1 MMHRYHNR
9 KVATEILR
17 DLYESWLIVVIGMFV
32 HWNHLRLLAYDPI
45 SPLDP
50 LSQLPVGENQR
61 WAGLFFGC
69 GVILAILQYRARWV
83 RRCRHRVSLLMLV
96 AELVLVLQLTEWMD
110 RQLWQP
116 FLGITR
122 ELFLALGGAQWGSW
136 LFSQWPAAQSLL
148 LSGVAFDYFRLVTSF
163 AIFIAAFDST
173 AGNWRVS
180 VEFLLI
186 GYLPETSTRSQLI
199 QEKHRKKSLERTRK
213 GLLPT
218 QSPESLIYKRLC
230 YICMQ
235 KMNSEPLD
243 LEISGL

>member
-1 MMHRYHNR
+1 MMHHHRNC
-9 KVATEILR
+9 KVAAEILR
-17 DLYESWLIVVIGMFV
+17 DLYESWLIVVAGMFV
-32 HWNHLRLLAYDPI
+32 NWNHWRLLAYDPL

-50 LSQLPVGENQR
+50 LSKLPMGENQR

-69 GVILAILQYRARWV
+69 GVILAILQYRPRWV
-83 RRCRHRVSLLMLV
+83 RRCRHRVSLLMVL
-96 AELVLVLQLTEWMD
+96 AELVLVLQLTEWTD

-116 FLGITR
+116 FLGIVR

-136 LFSQWPAAQSLL
+136 IFAHLPAARSLL
-148 LSGVAFDYFRLVTSF
+148 LSGVAFDFFRLFASF

-173 AGNWRVS
+173 AGCWRVS

-186 GYLPETSTRSQLI
+186 GYLPETSIRSQLI
-199 QEKHRKKSLERTRK
+199 QEKHRKRCLERTRK

-218 QSPESLIYKRLC
+218 PSPESLIYKRLC

-235 KMNSEPLD
+235 KMNSEHLD
-243 LEISGL
+243 PGTSGL